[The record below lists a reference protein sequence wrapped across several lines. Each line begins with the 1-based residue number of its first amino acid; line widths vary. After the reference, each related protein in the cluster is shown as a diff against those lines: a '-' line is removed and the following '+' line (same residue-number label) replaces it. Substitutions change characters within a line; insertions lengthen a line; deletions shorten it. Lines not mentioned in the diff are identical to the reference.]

1 MKGLAQVAQTITNVV
16 DYDPFAELPISRHII
31 KMFTARVG
39 IQPDSKVLDVGAGTG
54 ASALEI
60 LEYLNTNE
68 GSGGHITLLE
78 PTAKLLDVARSR
90 LPVDVVDCASGF
102 AQDLAKMNYA
112 EDSFDYSVWSNGI
125 HYVEDADEVD
135 EVLRSIRRATKTKFA
150 AWSTFMSDAYV
161 GRTARFAG
169 LWVLTAYRNLGLDPK
184 TQRAKSES
192 LQTRSTDDWRVAF
205 ERAGFHDI
213 KTHLETFELG
223 PEAYQA
229 IARFGDYVE
238 NAMPPIPDRPDI
250 TLGIRSQALVD
261 AAKQVYDRLGVETL
275 PRNWLYMEAAP

>member
-1 MKGLAQVAQTITNVV
+1 MAQTITTVV

-31 KMFTARVG
+31 KKFTARIG
-39 IQPDSKVLDVGAGTG
+39 IQSDSKVLDVGAGTG

-60 LEYLNTNE
+60 LEYLNTDGGTE
-68 GSGGHITLLE
+68 GHVTLLE
-78 PTAKLLDVARSR
+78 PEAKLLDVARSR
-90 LPVDVVDCASGF
+90 LPADVVDCASGF

-112 EDSFDYSVWSNGI
+112 ENAFDYAVWSNGI
-125 HYVEDADEVD
+125 HYVEGADEVD

-161 GRTARFAG
+161 GRTARFSG

-192 LQTRSTDDWRVAF
+192 LQTRGTEDWRATF

-261 AAKQVYDRLGVETL
+261 AAEQVYDRLGVETL

>member
-1 MKGLAQVAQTITNVV
+1 VAQTITTVV

-68 GSGGHITLLE
+68 GCDGHITLLE
-78 PTAKLLDVARSR
+78 PEAKLLDVARSR
-90 LPVDVVDCASGF
+90 LPADVVDCTQGF
-102 AQDLAKMNYA
+102 AQDLAKMNFA
-112 EDSFDYSVWSNGI
+112 EDSFDYAVWSNGI
-125 HYVEDADEVD
+125 HYVEDADMVD
-135 EVLRSIRRATKTKFA
+135 QVLRSIRRATKTKFA

-184 TQRAKSES
+184 TQRVKSES
-192 LQTRSTDDWRVAF
+192 LQTKSAADWRAAF

-261 AAKQVYDRLGVETL
+261 AAEQVYDRLGVKTL